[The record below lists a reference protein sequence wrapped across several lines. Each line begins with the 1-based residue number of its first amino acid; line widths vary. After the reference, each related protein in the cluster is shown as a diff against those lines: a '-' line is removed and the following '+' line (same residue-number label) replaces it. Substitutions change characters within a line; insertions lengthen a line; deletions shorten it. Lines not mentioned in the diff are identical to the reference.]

1 MKLQL
6 INNQDHDF
14 GEISEYYYVALTRKD
29 HPDDVQELLHLAFTR
44 KEIDR
49 AQYRA
54 QKNPDLIPL
63 KYAKVLPIRNNGQSK
78 WWQFWQ
84 RR

>member
-6 INNQDHDF
+6 IQNQDFDF
-14 GEISEYYYVALTRKD
+14 GELQEYYYVALTRKD
-29 HPDDVQELLHLAFTR
+29 DPDDDTELLHLAFTR
-44 KEIDR
+44 KDIER
-49 AQYRA
+49 AQYRTH
-54 QKNPDLIPL
+54 KNPDLIPL
-63 KYAKVLPIRNNGQSK
+63 KYAKVLPTNGTK

>member
-6 INNQDHDF
+6 IQNQDFDF
-14 GEISEYYYVALTRKD
+14 GELQEYYYVALTRKD
-29 HPDDVQELLHLAFTR
+29 DPDDDTELLHLAFTR
-44 KEIDR
+44 KDIER
-49 AQYRA
+49 AQYRT
-54 QKNPDLIPL
+54 QKNPDMIPL
-63 KYAKVLPIRNNGQSK
+63 KYAKVLPTNGTK

>member
-6 INNQDHDF
+6 IQNQDFDF
-14 GEISEYYYVALTRKD
+14 GELQEYYYKD
-29 HPDDVQELLHLAFTR
+29 DPDDDTELLHLAFTR
-44 KEIDR
+44 KDIER
-49 AQYRA
+49 AQYRT
-54 QKNPDLIPL
+54 QKNPDMIPL
-63 KYAKVLPIRNNGQSK
+63 KYAKVLPANGTK